1 MKKTI
6 RRVAVWVAACCAA
19 QAAFAQLTLEACWH
33 AARENYPLVKQFDLI
48 ERSREFALANAS
60 KGYLPQLGISG
71 KVSYQSDVTKMPFTI
86 PGIEFGLDKDQY
98 QAVVELNQTLWD
110 GGAIRQRKKEASVQ
124 ADVQREQL
132 EVNLYALRERVNQL
146 YFGILLLDAQLVQN
160 GLLQEQLARNHAQ
173 VEACMEQ
180 GLATGADLDAVRV
193 EQLNA
198 RQAEAELSVSRKA
211 YLETLGLLTGQEY
224 ADGERL
230 ARPADAERPSGKL
243 RRPELSL
250 YASRRRHLDVQ
261 EKTLDSRLMPRL
273 SLFAQ
278 GAYGD
283 PGLNMLKGGFEPYYV
298 AGVRLSW
305 NIGSLYTRKNDKQ
318 LLDAGRQD
326 IHVQETAFRLEN
338 RMEAMGRRRAVERL
352 DTLMK
357 RDDELIQLRVN
368 IRRAAEAKVAEGELT
383 VTEML
388 REVTAENQA
397 RQAKALHEIQRLQAL
412 YDLKYLLND

>member
-48 ERSREFALANAS
+48 ERSREFTLANAS

-110 GGAIRQRKKEASVQ
+110 GGSIRQRKKEASVQ

-230 ARPADAERPSGKL
+230 ARPADAERPSGEL

>member
-1 MKKTI
+1 
-6 RRVAVWVAACCAA
+6 
-19 QAAFAQLTLEACWH
+19 
-33 AARENYPLVKQFDLI
+33 
-48 ERSREFALANAS
+48 
-60 KGYLPQLGISG
+60 
-71 KVSYQSDVTKMPFTI
+71 
-86 PGIEFGLDKDQY
+86 
-98 QAVVELNQTLWD
+98 
-110 GGAIRQRKKEASVQ
+110 
-124 ADVQREQL
+124 
-132 EVNLYALRERVNQL
+132 
-146 YFGILLLDAQLVQN
+146 
-160 GLLQEQLARNHAQ
+160 
-173 VEACMEQ
+173 
-180 GLATGADLDAVRV
+180 
-193 EQLNA
+193 
-198 RQAEAELSVSRKA
+198 
-211 YLETLGLLTGQEY
+211 
-224 ADGERL
+224 
-230 ARPADAERPSGKL
+230 
-243 RRPELSL
+243 
-250 YASRRRHLDVQ
+250 
-261 EKTLDSRLMPRL
+261 
-273 SLFAQ
+273 
-278 GAYGD
+278 
-283 PGLNMLKGGFEPYYV
+283 MLKGGFEPYYV